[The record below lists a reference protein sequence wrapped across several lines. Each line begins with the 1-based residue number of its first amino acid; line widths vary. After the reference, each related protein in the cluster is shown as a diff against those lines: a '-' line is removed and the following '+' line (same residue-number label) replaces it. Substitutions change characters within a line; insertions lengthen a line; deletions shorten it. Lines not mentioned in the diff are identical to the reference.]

1 MTALSLSV
9 LVLLT
14 AAPSSSSDVDKAEPV
29 RTERALA
36 LTVPNEALVDQDG
49 KPVNL
54 PKLVKGKLV
63 AMNFVFSTCS
73 TICSPMS
80 AVFSRLRNELGD
92 KVGRDVELVSI
103 TLDPVRDTPE
113 RLEKF
118 SSMFKRNRGW
128 TFVTGEPPKVTRALK
143 ALGGWVADKERH
155 PPMVLVGNPA
165 TGKWVRVYG
174 MPTPDRLIE
183 ALVEVGMDAP
193 TQAEVH

>member
-1 MTALSLSV
+1 MTALSLSL
-9 LVLLT
+9 LVLLSAT
-14 AAPSSSSDVDKAEPV
+14 PAP
-29 RTERALA
+29 TERFIQV
-36 LTVPNEALVDQDG
+36 TVPAEELVDQDG
-49 KPVNL
+49 EPVSL
-54 PKLVKGKLV
+54 PKLVEGKLV

-113 RLEKF
+113 RLKKF
-118 SSMFKRNRGW
+118 SSMFKRSTGW
-128 TFVTGEPPKVTRALK
+128 TFVTGEAPKVTRTLK

-174 MPTPDRLIE
+174 MPTPDRLID

-193 TQAEVH
+193 TRAEVQ